1 MRTEVICI
9 NRNEIYSHHRKLT
22 IGKKYL
28 LRDNHSD
35 GCSIYNIDGTSMGLY
50 SKDLF
55 MNLSEYRD
63 KQINKIIKKD

>member
-28 LRDNHSD
+28 IKYSSNGYSVY
-35 GCSIYNIDGTSMGLY
+35 SVDGTSMGLY

-55 MNLSEYRD
+55 ITLSEYRD
-63 KQINKIIKKD
+63 KQIKKILKKD